1 MSNEATPTQI
11 GKYRI
16 DRVLGTGAMGVVYL
30 AFDPHLERQ
39 VALKTVRREL
49 LAGEDSGGDMLLRF
63 RNEARAAGR
72 LAHPNIVTVHDFGED
87 DSTAYIVMEYVAGHG
102 LDTLLAPGRALP
114 LSDAFHWLAQ
124 LLAALAYAHESGVVH
139 RDIKPA
145 NLLVTAGG
153 LLKVADFGVARI
165 GSAATSFGWV
175 IGTPSYM
182 SPEQFE
188 GESVDARADLFSAG
202 VVLYRMLTGRQPFTG
217 SPATIRQQIM
227 KDTPRRPSEI
237 VPALPPGLDAMIA
250 RALARRPEDRYGS
263 AAEWLA
269 SLRLLSASA
278 AADDDRTI
286 VTPFAHGFAA
296 SAAPMPMPTSATS
309 ATSATGAT
317 GAGTP
322 STTVPSVPQGWA
334 PEMLARIERQLATH
348 MGPLASLLV
357 RRAAART
364 SDLAS
369 LGAQLA
375 AVLPD
380 TARNQFE
387 QAFARLTTGL
397 PDESMTSSLSPEP
410 RAATAA
416 SKAAPVAPA
425 TVAGATAA
433 SAIDQASIDAVAG
446 KLAVYLGPIAKM
458 IAGREARRAANFDE
472 FVQRVEDC
480 IGDAEQRRQFR
491 RDLDRS
497 E

>member
-1 MSNEATPTQI
+1 MSHEATPTRI

-30 AFDPHLERQ
+30 AFDPHLERP

-49 LAGEDSGGDMLLRF
+49 LAGEDTSGDMLLRF

-72 LAHPNIVTVHDFGED
+72 LAHPNIVMVHDFGED
-87 DSTAYIVMEYVAGHG
+87 GDTAYIVMEYVAGHG
-102 LDTLLAPGRALP
+102 LDTLLVPGHALP

-124 LLAALAYAHESGVVH
+124 LLAALAYAHEAGVVH

-145 NLLVTAGG
+145 NLLVTAAG

-165 GSAATSFGWV
+165 GSSATSSGWM

-202 VVLYRMLTGRQPFTG
+202 VVLYRMLTGRQPFVG
-217 SPATIRQQIM
+217 SPATIRQKII
-227 KDTPRRPSEI
+227 KDAPARPSEI
-237 VPALPPGLDAMIA
+237 VSALPPALDAMVA
-250 RALARRPEDRYGS
+250 KALARRPDDRFGS

-269 SLRLLSASA
+269 SLRSLAVAPA

-286 VTPFAHGFAA
+286 VTPSAYWSA
-296 SAAPMPMPTSATS
+296 SASLPAH
-309 ATSATGAT
+309 ATGVGPA
-317 GAGTP
+317 P
-322 STTVPSVPQGWA
+322 VPVPSAPPSWP
-334 PEMLARIERQLATH
+334 PEMLARIERQLATQ

-357 RRAAART
+357 RRAAT
-364 SDLAS
+364 QTNDLPT

-375 AVLPD
+375 AALPD
-380 TARNQFE
+380 MARLEFE
-387 QAFARLTTGL
+387 QAFARLTAGL
-397 PDESMTSSLSPEP
+397 PDMSMMTSSSPGS
-410 RAATAA
+410 RVATAA
-416 SKAAPVAPA
+416 AKVSAVSSASAAGTSPD
-425 TVAGATAA
+425 
-433 SAIDQASIDAVAG
+433 SAIDQASIDAVAV

-458 IAGREARRAANFDE
+458 IASREARHAANFDE

-480 IGDAEQRRQFR
+480 ITDPAQRGRFR
-491 RDLDRS
+491 HDVDS
-497 E
+497 SS

>member
-1 MSNEATPTQI
+1 MSNEATPTRI

-30 AFDPHLERQ
+30 AFDPHLERP

-49 LAGEDSGGDMLLRF
+49 LAGEDTSGDMLLRF

-87 DSTAYIVMEYVAGHG
+87 GDTAYIVMEYVAGHG
-102 LDTLLAPGRALP
+102 LDTLLVPGHALP

-124 LLAALAYAHESGVVH
+124 LLAALAYAHEAGVVH

-145 NLLVTAGG
+145 NLLVTAAG

-165 GSAATSFGWV
+165 GSSATSSGWM

-202 VVLYRMLTGRQPFTG
+202 VVLYRMLTGRQPFVG
-217 SPATIRQQIM
+217 SPATIRQKII
-227 KDTPRRPSEI
+227 KDAPARPSEI
-237 VPALPPGLDAMIA
+237 VSALPPALDAMVA
-250 RALARRPEDRYGS
+250 KALARRPDDRFGS
-263 AAEWLA
+263 AAQWLA
-269 SLRLLSASA
+269 SLRSLAVSLA

-286 VTPFAHGFAA
+286 VTPSAYWSA
-296 SAAPMPMPTSATS
+296 SASLPAHATGVGPAPMP
-309 ATSATGAT
+309 
-317 GAGTP
+317 
-322 STTVPSVPQGWA
+322 VPSAPPSWPPA
-334 PEMLARIERQLATH
+334 PSWPPEMLARIERQLATQ

-357 RRAAART
+357 RRAATQAN
-364 SDLAS
+364 DLPT

-375 AVLPD
+375 AALPD
-380 TARNQFE
+380 TARLEFE
-387 QAFARLTTGL
+387 QAFARLTAGL
-397 PDESMTSSLSPEP
+397 PDMSMVTSSSPGS
-410 RAATAA
+410 RVATSAAKVSAVSPASAA
-416 SKAAPVAPA
+416 GTSAD
-425 TVAGATAA
+425 
-433 SAIDQASIDAVAG
+433 SAIDQASIDAVAV

-458 IAGREARRAANFDE
+458 IASREARHAANFDE

-480 IGDAEQRRQFR
+480 ITDPAQRGRFR
-491 RDLDRS
+491 RDVES
-497 E
+497 SS

>member
-49 LAGEDSGGDMLLRF
+49 LASEDSGGDMLLRF

-87 DSTAYIVMEYVAGHG
+87 ESTAYIVMEYVAGHG
-102 LDTLLAPGRALP
+102 LDRLLVQGRALP
-114 LSDAFHWLAQ
+114 LSEAFHWLAQ
-124 LLAALAYAHESGVVH
+124 LLAALAYAHEAGVVH

-145 NLLVTAGG
+145 NLLVTPAG

-165 GSAATSFGWV
+165 GSAATSSGWV

-188 GESVDARADLFSAG
+188 GEAVDARADLFSAG
-202 VVLYRMLTGRQPFTG
+202 VVLYRMLTGRQPFVG
-217 SPATIRQQIM
+217 SPATIRQRIM
-227 KDTPRRPSEI
+227 KVAPTRPSEL
-237 VPALPPGLDAMIA
+237 VPALPLGLDAMVA
-250 RALARRPEDRYGS
+250 RALARRPDDRYGS
-263 AAEWLA
+263 ATEWLA
-269 SLRLLSASA
+269 SLRLLTAAAA

-286 VTPFAHGFAA
+286 VTPFAHGSAA
-296 SAAPMPMPTSATS
+296 SPIPAPMP
-309 ATSATGAT
+309 AT
-317 GAGTP
+317 GAGIPAMPEP
-322 STTVPSVPQGWA
+322 SAPQSWP

-357 RRAAART
+357 RRAAAQT
-364 SDLAS
+364 HDLPA

-387 QAFARLTTGL
+387 QAFARLTTGML
-397 PDESMTSSLSPEP
+397 DKTTMTSLSPDP

-416 SKAAPVAPA
+416 SKVAPVAPA
-425 TVAGATAA
+425 TVSGATAA
-433 SAIDQASIDAVAG
+433 SAIEQASIDAVAG

-458 IAGREARRAANFDE
+458 IAAREARRAANFDE
-472 FVQRVEDC
+472 FAQRVEDC
-480 IGDAEQRRQFR
+480 IADATQRRQFR
-491 RDLDRS
+491 RDLDS
-497 E
+497 SG